1 VPRVAA
7 AADRRSYAQQ
17 ATSHLLGVSKGMPVK
32 DMTALLLTDVVGSTA
47 MWQARG
53 RELGWPAVVTL
64 LDDLDLGEPDPPPAT
79 A

>member
-1 VPRVAA
+1 M
-7 AADRRSYAQQ
+7 
-17 ATSHLLGVSKGMPVK
+17 GMPVT